1 MQEINKNLIV
11 IGIEDKWDDSM
22 NDYLKIYLSGSIDLG
37 ETFNWHDKFIS
48 GLGKLVDPKNGDLR
62 FKDKKF
68 LIMNPRVDIK
78 DSTVSLDNPEFVT
91 KTEWELT
98 MMKLSDGIFCN
109 FLKKSKSP
117 FGMHGF
123 LLSATSGKTVVRCP
137 LEYVNFPYVKLVTS
151 NLGIPLLGDTGTTI
165 DVLLEFFN
173 SIPRFSEVA
182 NFGL

>member
-22 NDYLKIYLSGSIDLG
+22 NDYLKIYLCGSIDLG

-48 GLGKLVDPKNGDLR
+48 GLGKLVDPKTGDPR
-62 FKDKKF
+62 FNDKKY
-68 LIMNPRVDIK
+68 LVMNPRVDIK
-78 DSTVSLDNPEFVT
+78 NPEISLENPEFVA
-91 KTEWELT
+91 KTEWELQ
-98 MMKLSDGIFCN
+98 MIRLSDGIFCN

-123 LLSATSGKTVVRCP
+123 LLGVSSGRMIVRCP
-137 LEYVNFPYVKLVTS
+137 LEYINYPYVKLVTS
-151 NLGIPLLGDTGTTI
+151 NLDIPLLGDSGTTI
-165 DVLLEFFN
+165 DVLLELFRCAPKFN
-173 SIPRFSEVA
+173 EVA